1 MVGNSI
7 LETNTKL
14 KKSFLYFEPKFAY

>member
-7 LETNTKL
+7 LEFPNL
-14 KKSFLYFEPKFAY
+14 QSWVL